1 MVEHANKVTVAYF
14 EERTQFYQSQ
24 EPLTPEKLKVL
35 LPRKVTY
42 KEAGLQPGNISGLQ
56 TKQHSE
62 LTKPSPNDLNLG
74 KKRTKD

>member
-1 MVEHANKVTVAYF
+1 M
-14 EERTQFYQSQ
+14 
-24 EPLTPEKLKVL
+24 TPEKLKVL

-42 KEAGLQPGNISGLQ
+42 KEAGIQPGNILGLQ

-62 LTKPSPNDLNLG
+62 LTKPSPNDLNSG